1 MQHCGGQEYLTPD
14 RACSFPPVDSPF
26 AIRHSRFHSAWLAA
40 GFLFLL
46 TVVLGLLSE
55 GACHD
60 DDVTHF
66 QMARWARWFPEYLLH
81 FWGRPGFTAPMAAV
95 AWIGDSSSGWHAARL
110 LSAVVTALSALIAA
124 GLAGRLGVRP
134 PWLVVVACYVQP
146 FNTLLACTT
155 LTENFAALYLIL
167 AVAALYRGCPV
178 LSSLAFSLVLVTRH
192 EMAVL
197 WPIWVIAVWAVSSGW
212 TRRLGAIA
220 ASIWAPLLHNLLFGL
235 FLGEWPISM
244 FFLPRGSTEFT
255 PTGVFSYVPQAM
267 LAVPPIIAALAI
279 IGIVVMLGRGR
290 WLIPA
295 LIAAYFLTH
304 AASKALGLF
313 ASGGYARFMVAVAP
327 LVAVSAV
334 AGLGEM
340 IDRVRQGR
348 NLAWPWLIHAGV
360 WLFGLVALEVEVAAG
375 RMVLPGLFS
384 LPVIRIC
391 VALFVLIIAMGWA
404 VTAAWPNMRPEMRL
418 SLGGAVLELLLL
430 TCLLQCY
437 QVIKPL
443 KLNDEARQIRQV
455 LSWLKSQDLA
465 REPIFATQ
473 PWVAYFED
481 WVEMPR
487 VHKGPALLAFMPAG
501 TVVIWDSVYSPSDFH
516 RLPLRHIASDPAYE
530 ELRRFRCGSGRQM
543 KVRVYRKIAPTRPPS
558 NPDDPYP
565 PNLMDGGRPATS
577 TYYILPAQT
586 NPDQPEAQVGVR
598 QDNPGTL
605 AWASGW

>member
-1 MQHCGGQEYLTPD
+1 MAGASTTP
-14 RACSFPPVDSPF
+14 RSST
-26 AIRHSRFHSAWLAA
+26 AWLAA
-40 GFLFLL
+40 GLLFLF
-46 TVVLGLLSE
+46 TTALGLLSD
-55 GACHD
+55 GAYHD
-60 DDVTHF
+60 DDLAHF
-66 QMARWARWFPEYLLH
+66 LMARWARWFPEYLLH

-95 AWIGDSSSGWHAARL
+95 AWIGDSSIGWHAARL
-110 LSAVVTALSALIAA
+110 LSAAVTALSALAA
-124 GLAGRLGVRP
+124 ARMAERLGIRR
-134 PWLVVVACYVQP
+134 PWLVVVACYLQP

-155 LTENFAALYLIL
+155 LTENFAALYLVL
-167 AVAALYRGCPV
+167 AVGALCRGCP
-178 LSSLAFSLVLVTRH
+178 LLASLAFSLVLVTRH

-197 WPIWVIAVWAVSSGW
+197 WPIWVIAVWAVRCGW
-212 TRRLGAIA
+212 TRRAGAVA

-279 IGIVVMLGRGR
+279 IGIVVMLRRGR
-290 WLIPA
+290 RLIPA

-360 WLFGLVALEVEVAAG
+360 WFLGLVAVEVEVAAG
-375 RMVLPGLFS
+375 RMILPGLFS
-384 LPVIRIC
+384 LPVMRIC
-391 VALFVLIIAMGWA
+391 AALFVLIVAMGWA
-404 VTAAWPNMRPEMRL
+404 VTTAWPRMRKEKRL
-418 SLGGAVLELLLL
+418 RLGGGVLGLLLL
-430 TCLLQCY
+430 ACLLQCCH
-437 QVIKPL
+437 VVRPP
-443 KLNDEARQIRQV
+443 KLSDEAVQIRQV
-455 LSWLKSQDLA
+455 LTWLKSQNLD
-465 REPIFATQ
+465 REPIFAAN

-487 VHKGPALLAFMPAG
+487 VHKGPALLASMPAG

-543 KVRVYRKIAPTRPPS
+543 KVRVYRKIAPTPPPP
-558 NPDDPYP
+558 NPNCPYP
-565 PNLMDGGRPATS
+565 PNLMADGRPPTG
-577 TYYILPAQT
+577 TYYIRPH
-586 NPDQPEAQVGVR
+586 
-598 QDNPGTL
+598 
-605 AWASGW
+605 SGEP